1 MNRILVYSSV
11 LVAVFH
17 NMNRAFITLYFFI
30 VASVVLIGW
39 GLNQFWES
47 VAPEQEPS
55 AETYALFQL
64 IEEEL
69 IEQDLL
75 QQQPQH
81 KADVTAK
88 AQQLSTQLNIGLE
101 ILGLDDL
108 AQSDAMQE
116 LKAGKILSATSDQ
129 NIVWYKRLAQ
139 TDQVIMLSIAQA
151 DDQES
156 PLYNLLLIGF
166 YLAIALVIYL
176 WVWPLSRDSKKLE
189 VQTRALGKDGVPD
202 TLKISPTS
210 TLYPLAQAFNH
221 MAQRL
226 RELIASHREMTNA
239 VSHELRTPL
248 ARMKF
253 ALAMVNEEKL
263 SDKDR
268 RQLRSIEQDIAEM
281 EALISALLNYAGFE
295 QKSQQLQQ
303 TRGHMRDLL
312 DELQQ
317 RFIRQSSGQHV
328 QLEVCDLTNN
338 AEFICEWKLMETVL
352 QNFINNAARYAKS
365 RIRIELMQTTSEYI
379 IAVEDDGSGIPAD
392 KRERVFD
399 SFVRLYHENDGTE
412 DTAAT
417 NPTGSATGGFGLG
430 LAIVKRIMQWHN
442 GRAEFVEPEILGGA
456 RAQVR
461 WPKSSQS

>member
-1 MNRILVYSSV
+1 
-11 LVAVFH
+11 
-17 NMNRAFITLYFFI
+17 MNRAFITLYFFI

-47 VAPEQEPS
+47 VAPEEEPT
-55 AETYALFQL
+55 AEVHALFK
-64 IEEEL
+64 L

-75 QQQPQH
+75 HEQPLNENQIIS
-81 KADVTAK
+81 K
-88 AQQLSTQLNIGLE
+88 AQQLNDHLQIDLE
-101 ILGLDDL
+101 ILSLDDL
-108 AQSDAMQE
+108 AQSAAMKE
-116 LKAGKILSATSDQ
+116 LQAGKILAAASNQ
-129 NIVWYKRLAQ
+129 QIIWYKRLAQ
-139 TDQVIMLSIAQA
+139 TGQVVMLKLAQT

-210 TLYPLAQAFNH
+210 TLYPLARAFNH

-253 ALAMVNEEKL
+253 ALAMVEEESLDEK
-263 SDKDR
+263 SR
-268 RQLRSIEQDIAEM
+268 RQLRSLEQDIAEM
-281 EALISALLNYAGFE
+281 EALITALLNYAGFE
-295 QKSQQLQQ
+295 QKSQQLKQ
-303 TRGHMRDLL
+303 TPGYMRDLL
-312 DELQQ
+312 EEIKVRFARRHLQD
-317 RFIRQSSGQHV
+317 QHQL
-328 QLEVCDLTNN
+328 QLEVYDLTEN
-338 AEFICEWKLMETVL
+338 AEFVCEWKLMETVL

-365 RIRIELMQTTSEYI
+365 RIRIELMQTSSEYI
-379 IAVEDDGSGIPAD
+379 IAIEDDGPGIPAE

-399 SFVRLYHENDGTE
+399 SFVRLYHEDNGD
-412 DTAAT
+412 T
-417 NPTGSATGGFGLG
+417 NPGGSATGGFGLG

-442 GRAEFVEPEILGGA
+442 GRAEFVQPEIFPGA

-461 WPKSSQS
+461 WPK

>member
-1 MNRILVYSSV
+1 
-11 LVAVFH
+11 
-17 NMNRAFITLYFFI
+17 MNRAFITLYFFI
-30 VASVVLIGW
+30 VASVLLIGW

-47 VAPEQEPS
+47 IAPEQEPS
-55 AETYALFQL
+55 AEIYALFQL
-64 IEEEL
+64 IEHEL
-69 IEQDLL
+69 IEEALPQQQL
-75 QQQPQH
+75 QQQPQQENFLS
-81 KADVTAK
+81 AK
-88 AQQLSTQLNIGLE
+88 AQQLSAQLHIGLE
-101 ILGLDDL
+101 ILALDDL
-108 AQSDAMQE
+108 AQSAAMQE
-116 LKAGKILSATSDQ
+116 LQAGKIIAATSDQ
-129 NIVWYKRLAQ
+129 QIIWYKRLAQ
-139 TDQVIMLSIAQA
+139 TDQVIMLSTAQTN
-151 DDQES
+151 DQES
-156 PLYNLLLIGF
+156 PLYNFLLIGF

-253 ALAMVNEEKL
+253 ALAMVNEEQL

-317 RFIRQSSGQHV
+317 RFIRQSSGQHL

-365 RIRIELMQTTSEYI
+365 RIRIELMQTASEYI

-399 SFVRLYHENDGTE
+399 SFVRLYHEHDGSE
-412 DTAAT
+412 EAA

-461 WPKSSQS
+461 WPKSPSM

>member
-1 MNRILVYSSV
+1 
-11 LVAVFH
+11 
-17 NMNRAFITLYFFI
+17 MNRAFISLYFFI
-30 VASVVLIGW
+30 VASVILMGW

-55 AETYALFQL
+55 AEIHALF
-64 IEEEL
+64 EL
-69 IEQDLL
+69 IAQDLL
-75 QQQPQH
+75 QQQPLDENQI
-81 KADVTAK
+81 VSTAR
-88 AQQLSTQLNIGLE
+88 QLSNQLQIDLE
-101 ILGLDDL
+101 ILALDDL
-108 AQSDAMQE
+108 AQSAAMQE
-116 LKAGKILSATSDQ
+116 LHAGKILAANSNQ
-129 NIVWYKRLAQ
+129 YIIWYKRLAQ
-139 TDQVIMLSIAQA
+139 TDQVMILKIAQA

-156 PLYNLLLIGF
+156 PLYNVLLIGF

-189 VQTRALGKDGVPD
+189 VQTRMLGKDGVPE

-253 ALAMVNEEKL
+253 AMAMVEENSLDEK
-263 SDKDR
+263 SR
-268 RQLRSIEQDIAEM
+268 RQLRSLEQDIAEM

-295 QKSQQLQQ
+295 QKSQQLKQ
-303 TRGHMRDLL
+303 TSGYMRDLL
-312 DELQQ
+312 DELKI
-317 RFIRQSSGQHV
+317 RFSRRHLPDQAHV
-328 QLEVCDLTNN
+328 QLEIYDLTGNT
-338 AEFICEWKLMETVL
+338 EFICEWKLMETVL
-352 QNFINNAARYAKS
+352 QNFINNAGRYAKS
-365 RIRIELMQTTSEYI
+365 RIRIELMQTPMEYI
-379 IAVEDDGSGIPAD
+379 IAIEDDGPGIPAE

-399 SFVRLYHENDGTE
+399 SFVRLYHEDNNDS
-412 DTAAT
+412 
-417 NPTGSATGGFGLG
+417 NPGGSATGGFGLG

-442 GRAEFVEPEILGGA
+442 GRAEFVEPEILPGA

-461 WPKSSQS
+461 WPKATKNKIG

>member
-1 MNRILVYSSV
+1 
-11 LVAVFH
+11 
-17 NMNRAFITLYFFI
+17 MNRAFITLYFFI

-47 VAPEQEPS
+47 VAPEEEPT
-55 AETYALFQL
+55 AEVHALFK
-64 IEEEL
+64 L

-75 QQQPQH
+75 HEQPLNENQIIS
-81 KADVTAK
+81 K
-88 AQQLSTQLNIGLE
+88 AQQLNDHLQIDLE
-101 ILGLDDL
+101 ILSLDDL
-108 AQSDAMQE
+108 AQSAAMKDLQ
-116 LKAGKILSATSDQ
+116 AGKILAATNNQ
-129 NIVWYKRLAQ
+129 QIIWYKRLGQ
-139 TDQVIMLSIAQA
+139 TEQVLMLKITQA
-151 DDQES
+151 NDQES

-189 VQTRALGKDGVPD
+189 IQTRALGKDGVPE

-253 ALAMVNEEKL
+253 ALAMVEEDSLDEK
-263 SDKDR
+263 SR
-268 RQLRSIEQDIAEM
+268 RQLRSLEQDIAEM
-281 EALISALLNYAGFE
+281 EALITALLNYAGFE
-295 QKSQQLQQ
+295 QKSQQLKQ
-303 TRGHMRDLL
+303 TPGYMRDLL
-312 DELQQ
+312 EEIKVRFARRHLQD
-317 RFIRQSSGQHV
+317 QH
-328 QLEVCDLTNN
+328 QLQLDVYDLTEN
-338 AEFICEWKLMETVL
+338 AEFVCEWKLMETVL

-365 RIRIELMQTTSEYI
+365 RIRIELMQTSSEYI
-379 IAVEDDGSGIPAD
+379 IAIEDDGPGIPAE

-399 SFVRLYHENDGTE
+399 SFVRLYHEDNSD
-412 DTAAT
+412 T
-417 NPTGSATGGFGLG
+417 NPGGSATGGFGLG

-442 GRAEFVEPEILGGA
+442 GRAEFVQPEILPGA

-461 WPKSSQS
+461 WPK